1 MGSFRVFAWMA
12 SYNFAIERLGTHPEL
27 LRSKMPFPLVN
38 VWWKWMKMTCC
49 TWHVG
54 LSMRHDNRAFWRWHC
69 NMIWD
74 CRFGHRQESRNPGS
88 WLWYLI
94 AGFCRSLS
102 FIRGGQCINIA
113 WPCLHLLGEFHAD
126 IALAK
131 QNKSTFREGLKQ
143 RLHWSKHITLP
154 YIAYPC
160 SCQKWEAT
168 RPMSWVKSST
178 TNSRSKVIVASSCST
193 VLRKQSY

>member
-74 CRFGHRQESRNPGS
+74 CRFGHRSGIQESRNPGS

-131 QNKSTFREGLKQ
+131 QNKSTFREVNI
-143 RLHWSKHITLP
+143 LHCHTLP
-154 YIAYPC
+154 IPVAAKNGKRQGPC
-160 SCQKWEAT
+160 HGSSLQLRIVEAKW
-168 RPMSWVKSST
+168 
-178 TNSRSKVIVASSCST
+178 
-193 VLRKQSY
+193 L

>member
-1 MGSFRVFAWMA
+1 MYLLEWLHTTLQSNAWALIQSCCVPRCPSLWSM
-12 SYNFAIERLGTHPEL
+12 SGENE
-27 LRSKMPFPLVN
+27 
-38 VWWKWMKMTCC
+38 WKWRVVPGM
-49 TWHVG
+49 WG

-74 CRFGHRQESRNPGS
+74 CRFGHRSGIQESRNPGS

-160 SCQKWEAT
+160 SCTKMGSDKAHVMGQVFNYE
-168 RPMSWVKSST
+168 
-178 TNSRSKVIVASSCST
+178 
-193 VLRKQSY
+193 

>member
-49 TWHVG
+49 TWPVG
-54 LSMRHDNRAFWRWHC
+54 SWMRHDNRAFWRC
-69 NMIWD
+69 QTWD
-74 CRFGHRQESRNPGS
+74 GIAGSDTVQESRNPGS

-102 FIRGGQCINIA
+102 FIRGGQCVNIA
-113 WPCLHLLGEFHAD
+113 KACLHLLGWEFHAD

-131 QNKSTFREGLKQ
+131 QNKSTFREGCKQ

-154 YIAYPC
+154 IPVAAKNGKRQGPC
-160 SCQKWEAT
+160 HGSSLQLRTVEAKW
-168 RPMSWVKSST
+168 
-178 TNSRSKVIVASSCST
+178 
-193 VLRKQSY
+193 L